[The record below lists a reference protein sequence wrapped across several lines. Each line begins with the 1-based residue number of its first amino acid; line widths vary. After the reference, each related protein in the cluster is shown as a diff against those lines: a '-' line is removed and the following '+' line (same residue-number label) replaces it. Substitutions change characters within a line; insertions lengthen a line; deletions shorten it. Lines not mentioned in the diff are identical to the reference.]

1 VQAELL
7 VLRLVHILGGILWV
21 GSGMYSYFFLIP
33 AISQAGPAGGQ
44 VMANLQKRRLFTVL
58 PIVAVLTILSG
69 IRLMM
74 IVSGGSMSAYVGTT
88 AGRTYAISGVFAIAS
103 FIVGVVISRPGAVRL
118 AKLSQ
123 SAVSDKN
130 SRELIQSEIKALQ
143 TRVAMS
149 GQIAVGLLVLSAAG
163 MAIARYL

>member
-1 VQAELL
+1 MQAELL

-21 GSGMYSYFFLIP
+21 GSGMYSFFFLIP

-58 PIVAVLTILSG
+58 PIIAVLTILSG

-74 IVSGGSMSAYVGTT
+74 IVSGGSLGTYVGTT
-88 AGRTYAISGVFAIAS
+88 VGRTYAISGVLAIAA
-103 FIVGVVISRPGAVRL
+103 FILSVVISRPGAVRL

-130 SRELIQSEIKALQ
+130 SRDLIQSEIKALQ